1 MKKSSCAD
9 GFPVE
14 FYITLLEEI
23 LSVLNKQKTV
33 EKGTHSNLFYEV
45 TITLIGKPDKDI
57 ISK

>member
-14 FYITLLEEI
+14 FEITLLEEI

-33 EKGTHSNLFYEV
+33 EKETHSN
-45 TITLIGKPDKDI
+45 
-57 ISK
+57 